1 MATPVFLSAR
11 IRGIGLGLGLIA
23 LLLSAP
29 SPVWGQSGTALL
41 SDLPGGI

>member
-29 SPVWGQSGTALL
+29 SPVWG
-41 SDLPGGI
+41 